1 MEDWIPVGGD
11 KDTQTC
17 PDNFYPAFSCPLGAP
32 AGPPTL
38 VGPGN
43 VWQRRFASALVH
55 VDMDVRTNS
64 GVVWDHCKL

>member
-1 MEDWIPVGGD
+1 MEDWIPFGGD

-32 AGPPTL
+32 SGPPAL

-43 VWQRRFASALVH
+43 VWQRRFAHALVH
-55 VDMDVRTNS
+55 VDMDIRVNS
-64 GVVWDHCKL
+64 GVVWDSCKL